1 MQRKAAIVLA
11 LLFLTALA
19 SPVFA
24 ATQAVVAVFDLD
36 TAGFPEVSAWV
47 QAWNGQGQFIGGLR
61 AEDVAVKEDG
71 QPRPVVQWREE
82 RPGAQVVVAIEPG
95 RALGVRDALG
105 VSRYEYIYNQVRS
118 WADSEQEAIYD
129 ISLYAADGVEAAHL
143 ADFAPFV
150 QALDAYQPQTT
161 AQEVGLKA
169 LAEGLRLASD
179 PTPRPGMGRVVL
191 WITPLPSEDAVANL
205 GQYLALAQQSR
216 VRVNVW
222 LVGAPEIAETPQAKA
237 IREFAEATLGQMVVF
252 SSEETLPVLHDL
264 FEPLTRVY
272 RLTYSS
278 AAFQG
283 QRHTVEVTLHTPE
296 GDFAAEAVSFDFAL
310 QPPAPV
316 ILNPPEQIV
325 RTLPAGET
333 DPARRQPTTQVV
345 QVGVA
350 FPDEHPRDLA
360 RVTLLVD
367 GQPEDV
373 RNAPP
378 YDTLSWD
385 LTPYLHSGAHTLQV
399 EAEDVYG
406 LIGRSQPVTV
416 QVSVPRPQS
425 SLASAF
431 SLYRTPLTIGVVA
444 LAGVVLLFVLVVGGR
459 RRVKPAAVD
468 LAVAPEA
475 SPAGRSHSVRGW
487 WAQRLSRRKATRD
500 AAPLAYLVPLPA
512 AQPVVED
519 PQEISREPLVIR
531 AADIALG
538 SDPAQ
543 ADIVIDDPSVEASHA
558 RLWRT
563 DEGAF
568 FIADQRS
575 TAGTWLNYA
584 PVSPEGARLQDGDL
598 IHLGRA
604 GFRFRLDLKDEAKIV
619 VRTLS

>member
-1 MQRKAAIVLA
+1 MQRKVAIFLA
-11 LLFLTALA
+11 LLVFAALA

-24 ATQAVVAVFDLD
+24 ASRAFVTIFDVD
-36 TAGFPEVSAWV
+36 TAGFPEISAWV
-47 QAWNGQGQFIGGLR
+47 QAWNQQGRFIGGLS
-61 AEDVAVKEDG
+61 AKDVVVKEDG
-71 QPRPVVQWREE
+71 QPRPVVLWHEE

-105 VSRYEYIYNQVRS
+105 VSRYEYIYNQVHS

-129 ISLYAADGVEAAHL
+129 ISLYAADGVEVAHL

-150 QALDAYQPQTT
+150 QALDAYQPQTS
-161 AQEVGLKA
+161 AQEAGLKA

-216 VRVNVW
+216 VRVYVW
-222 LVGAPEIAETPQAKA
+222 LVGMAEITATPQAKA

-272 RLTYSS
+272 RLTYKSE
-278 AAFQG
+278 AFQG
-283 QRHTVEVTLHTPE
+283 QSHTMEVMLHAPE
-296 GDFAAEAVSFDFAL
+296 GDLSSEAVSFDFSL

-333 DPARRQPTTQVV
+333 DPTHRQPMEQEVR
-345 QVGVA
+345 VGVS
-350 FPDEHPRDLA
+350 FPDERPRDLA

-373 RNAPP
+373 LNAPP
-378 YDTLSWD
+378 YDALTWD

-406 LIGRSQPVTV
+406 LVGRSQPVTV
-416 QVSVPRPQS
+416 QLTVPKVQTGVKAT
-425 SLASAF
+425 LSA
-431 SLYRTPLTIGVVA
+431 YRTPLAVGIV
-444 LAGVVLLFVLVVGGR
+444 LFAGVVLLLVLLTSGR
-459 RRVKPAAVD
+459 RRARTAIVD
-468 LAVAPEA
+468 ADVAVAKA
-475 SPAGRSHSVRGW
+475 DGRSYSVRAW
-487 WAQRLSRRKATRD
+487 WAQRLSRRKAAQG
-500 AAPLAYLVPLPA
+500 AAALAYLVPLPA
-512 AQPVVED
+512 AQPVVEN
-519 PQEISREPLVIR
+519 PQEVSREPLVVR

-543 ADIVIDDPSVEASHA
+543 ADVVIDDPSVEALHA

-584 PVSPEGARLQDGDL
+584 PVSPEGARVQDGDL

-619 VRTLS
+619 VRPLS

>member
-11 LLFLTALA
+11 LLFLTVLA

-24 ATQAVVAVFDLD
+24 ETQALVAVFDLD
-36 TAGFPEVSAWV
+36 TAAFPEVSAWV
-47 QAWNGQGQFIGGLR
+47 QAWNGQGRFIGGLR

-129 ISLYAADGVEAAHL
+129 ISLYATDGVEAAHL

-169 LAEGLRLASD
+169 LAEGLRLAGD
-179 PTPRPGMGRVVL
+179 ATPRPGMGRVVL
-191 WITPLPSEDAVANL
+191 WITPLPTEDAVANL

-216 VRVNVW
+216 VRVDVW
-222 LVGAPEIAETPQAKA
+222 LVGAPEIAETPQARA

-278 AAFQG
+278 AAFRG
-283 QRHTVEVTLHTPE
+283 QRHIVEVTLHTPE
-296 GDFAAEAVSFDFAL
+296 GDFAAEAASFDFAL

-333 DPARRQPTTQVV
+333 DPARRQPTTQAV

-406 LIGRSQPVTV
+406 LVGRSQPVTV
-416 QVSVPRPQS
+416 QVSVPKPQS
-425 SLASAF
+425 SLASVF

-459 RRVKPAAVD
+459 RRVKPAPVD
-468 LAVAPEA
+468 LEVAAEA
-475 SPAGRSHSVRGW
+475 PSAGRSPSVRGW
-487 WAQRLSRRKATRD
+487 WAQRLSRRKTTRAAT
-500 AAPLAYLVPLPA
+500 PLAYLVPLPVMEA
-512 AQPVVED
+512 PPEM
-519 PQEISREPLVIR
+519 PREPLVIR

-543 ADIVIDDPSVEASHA
+543 ADVVIDDPSVEASHA

-598 IHLGRA
+598 IHLGRV